1 MVNSTSSFSTDV
13 LNAAQ
18 VWSCFRQHTT
28 GLAALCANV
37 DGSVRAMIV
46 STFLPVSIDPPLV
59 AVSISD
65 LSRTWNFIRQA
76 QRIGVSMLSIDH
88 EDFARAVSSKAPGW
102 EGSWSMSEGS
112 HQALVVDQA
121 IVGMECSISETIV
134 AGDHTIA
141 ILEIHEIV
149 PNPERQFPLLYH
161 EGRMKA
167 MRDTS

>member
-1 MVNSTSSFSTDV
+1 
-13 LNAAQ
+13 
-18 VWSCFRQHTT
+18 
-28 GLAALCANV
+28 
-37 DGSVRAMIV
+37 
-46 STFLPVSIDPPLV
+46 
-59 AVSISD
+59 
-65 LSRTWNFIRQA
+65 
-76 QRIGVSMLSIDH
+76 
-88 EDFARAVSSKAPGW
+88 
-102 EGSWSMSEGS
+102 MSEGS